1 VYQAFILFIDLYIN
15 FSILIR
21 IDMRLFGPDFYNITE
36 LLTEEETMIQRT
48 AFEFVQTEF
57 MPLVHEHYEK
67 ATFPLELAPKL
78 GEMGFMG
85 SSLPEE
91 SGGSGVSNVAYG
103 LILHELER
111 GDSGLRSFAS
121 VQGALVMYP
130 IHAYGSDEQRS
141 KWLPGLGAGTMIGCF
156 GLTEPNFGSNPGGMA
171 TRCKRDGDDWI
182 INGNKMWITNG
193 TLADVALVW
202 ARDDDGIVRGF
213 LLERGMDGFT
223 SSDIHGKLSLRASI
237 TSELSMSNVRVP
249 DSARLPNIEGLKGP
263 LSCLTQARYGIA
275 WGMVGAAVDC
285 YNTSLEYSKERKQF
299 SKPIAGYQLTQAKF
313 AEMITR
319 ITESQLLVYRLGR
332 LKDEGKMNFQQ
343 VSMAK
348 RNNCAMARDIAKMSR
363 EILGANGVTED
374 YSPIRHMANIE
385 SVYTYEGT
393 HEMHTLILGQEVTG
407 IPAYDS

>member
-1 VYQAFILFIDLYIN
+1 MK
-15 FSILIR
+15 S
-21 IDMRLFGPDFYNITE
+21 FGPDFYNITE
-36 LLTEEETMIQRT
+36 LLTEEEIMIQRT

-57 MPLVHEHYEK
+57 MPLLHEHYEN

-130 IHAYGSDEQRS
+130 IHAYGSDEQKT
-141 KWLPGLGAGTMIGCF
+141 KWLPGLGAGTLIGCF
-156 GLTEPNFGSNPGGMA
+156 GLTEPNFGSNPGGMV

-202 ARDDDGIVRGF
+202 ARDEDGVVRGF
-213 LLERGMDGFT
+213 LIEKGMEGFT

-237 TSELSMSNVRVP
+237 TSELSMANVRVP
-249 DSARLPNIEGLKGP
+249 DSSRLPNVEGLKGP

-313 AEMITR
+313 AEMVTR

-348 RNNCAMARDIAKMSR
+348 RNNCEMARNIAKTSR

-407 IPAYDS
+407 IAAYDS

>member
-1 VYQAFILFIDLYIN
+1 
-15 FSILIR
+15 
-21 IDMRLFGPDFYNITE
+21 
-36 LLTEEETMIQRT
+36 
-48 AFEFVQTEF
+48 
-57 MPLVHEHYEK
+57 
-67 ATFPLELAPKL
+67 
-78 GEMGFMG
+78 
-85 SSLPEE
+85 
-91 SGGSGVSNVAYG
+91 YG

-130 IHAYGSDEQRS
+130 IHAFGSHEQKA
-141 KWLPGLGAGTMIGCF
+141 KWLPGLGDGSKVGCF

-193 TLADVALVW
+193 SIADVAVVW
-202 ARDDDGIVRGF
+202 ARDEDGLVRGF
-213 LLERGMDGFT
+213 LLEKGLEGFT

-237 TSELSMSNVRVP
+237 TSELSMVNVRVS

-275 WGMVGAAVDC
+275 WGMVGAATDC
-285 YNTSLEYSKERKQF
+285 YNTALEYAKERKQF
-299 SKPIAGYQLTQAKF
+299 SKPIGGYQLIQANL

-319 ITESQLLVYRLGR
+319 ITEAQLLVYRLGR
-332 LKDEGKMNFQQ
+332 LKDEGKMTFEQ

-348 RNNCAMARDIAKMSR
+348 RNNCTMARDIARMSR
-363 EILGANGVTED
+363 EMLGANGITED
-374 YSPIRHMANIE
+374 YSPMRHMANIE

-393 HEMHTLILGQEVTG
+393 HEMHTLILGQAVTG
-407 IPAYDS
+407 LPAFD

>member
-1 VYQAFILFIDLYIN
+1 MKAL
-15 FSILIR
+15 
-21 IDMRLFGPDFYNITE
+21 GPDFYNITE
-36 LLTEEETMIQRT
+36 LLTEEEVLIQNT
-48 AFEFVQTEF
+48 AYDFVQSEF
-57 MPLVHEHYEK
+57 MPLLNKHYENG
-67 ATFPLELAPKL
+67 TFPIELATKL
-78 GEMGFMG
+78 GELGFMG
-85 SSLPEE
+85 SSLPED

-130 IHAYGSDEQRS
+130 IHAYGSDEQKS
-141 KWLPGLGAGTMIGCF
+141 KWLSALGSGKKIGCF

-171 TRCKRDGDDWI
+171 TQCKRDGDDWI

-193 TLADVALVW
+193 TIADVALVW
-202 ARDDDGIVRGF
+202 ARDDDGLVRGF
-213 LLERGMDGFT
+213 LLEKNMEGFT

-237 TSELSMSNVRVP
+237 TSELSMANVRVP

-285 YNTSLEYSKERKQF
+285 YNTALQYSKERKQF

-319 ITESQLLVYRLGR
+319 ITEAQLMIYRLGR

-348 RNNCAMARDIAKMSR
+348 RNNCFMARSIAKMAR

-385 SVYTYEGT
+385 SVFTYEGT
-393 HEMHTLILGQEVTG
+393 HEMHTLILGQDVTG
-407 IPAYDS
+407 ISAYDS

>member
-1 VYQAFILFIDLYIN
+1 
-15 FSILIR
+15 
-21 IDMRLFGPDFYNITE
+21 MKLFGPDFYNITE
-36 LLTEEETMIQRT
+36 LLTEEELMIQRT
-48 AFEFVQTEF
+48 AYDFVQAEF
-57 MPLVHEHYEK
+57 MPLIHEHYEK
-67 ATFPLELAPKL
+67 GTFPNEIAAKL
-78 GEMGFMG
+78 GELGFMG

-130 IHAYGSDEQRS
+130 IHAYGSDEQKSR
-141 KWLPGLGAGTMIGCF
+141 WLPGLGAGTKIGCF

-182 INGNKMWITNG
+182 LNGNKMWITNG
-193 TLADVALVW
+193 SLADVSVVW
-202 ARDDDGIVRGF
+202 ARDDEGIIRGF
-213 LLERGMDGFT
+213 LLEKGMEGFT

-237 TSELSMSNVRVP
+237 TSELSMSDVCVP
-249 DSARLPNIEGLKGP
+249 DSSRLPNIKGLKGP
-263 LSCLTQARYGIA
+263 LGCLTQARYGIA
-275 WGMVGAAVDC
+275 WGMIGAAVDC
-285 YNTSLEYSKERKQF
+285 YNTALDYSKERKQF

-319 ITESQLLVYRLGR
+319 ITEAQLMVYRLGR
-332 LKDEGKMNFQQ
+332 LKDEGTMNFQQ

-348 RNNCAMARDIAKMSR
+348 RNNCAMARDIAKMAR

-385 SVYTYEGT
+385 SVFTYEGT
-393 HEMHTLILGQEVTG
+393 HEMHTLILGQDVTG
-407 IPAYDS
+407 IAAFDS